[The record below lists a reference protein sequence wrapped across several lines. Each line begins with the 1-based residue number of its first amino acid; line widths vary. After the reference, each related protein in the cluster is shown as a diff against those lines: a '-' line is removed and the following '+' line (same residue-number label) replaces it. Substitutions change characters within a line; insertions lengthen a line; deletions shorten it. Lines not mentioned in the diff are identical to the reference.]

1 MTYPV
6 RNKKFLNRYFPVYAA
21 ALMLSCFS
29 FSLAI
34 ALASLLHFKTH
45 PDLPEYIISSLVV
58 CSLLLSV
65 GNMLQLRGRR
75 SGMWLVVM
83 VLGACMLLT
92 LSTYGPR
99 TPMPLFT
106 LALLAPLLALLL
118 FNSERHREMR
128 RRLMRLRERE
138 NRGRGGFT

>member
-1 MTYPV
+1 MSILP
-6 RNKKFLNRYFPVYAA
+6 RFSQRYFPVYAA

-29 FSLAI
+29 FALAI

-45 PDLPEYIISSLVV
+45 PDLPKYIISSIVV

-138 NRGRGGFT
+138 NR